1 MQTPSENKLTI
12 ELIRYYQ
19 QKDALVKIMEQNPIE
34 NSTNTITLNFYNE
47 KINSLRS
54 SLKKEFPERLTQIDI
69 KRKDGG
75 TIRASEYQNE

>member
-19 QKDALVKIMEQNPIE
+19 QKDALAAIMEENPAE
-34 NSTNTITLNFYNE
+34 NSTNTITLNFYNDQ
-47 KINSLRS
+47 ISNLRS

-69 KRKDGG
+69 QRKDGG

>member
-19 QKDALVKIMEQNPIE
+19 QKEALVKIMEQNPIE

-47 KINSLRS
+47 KINSLRG
-54 SLKKEFPERLTQIDI
+54 SLKKEFPERIAKID
-69 KRKDGG
+69 KQRKDDC
-75 TIRASEYQNE
+75 TTKKPEPHST